1 MSLLLLGKSYSQ
13 ESPKNIISEEN
24 NNILYQEDYVDEKN
38 SPVMLQED
46 ESKKNTEP
54 FTGNEQ
60 KKENDFQYKMIL
72 IEDLPN
78 NFNQWYGILSSD
90 KGGLG
95 WMMWENTSYSLS
107 KKLIQKINP
116 SSESATLNKLLKNLL

>member
-1 MSLLLLGKSYSQ
+1 M
-13 ESPKNIISEEN
+13 E
-24 NNILYQEDYVDEKN
+24 
-38 SPVMLQED
+38 ED
-46 ESKKNTEP
+46 ESKKIESL
-54 FTGNEQ
+54 NENQ
-60 KKENDFQYKMIL
+60 QIKESDIQNKMIL

-116 SSESATLNKLLKNLL
+116 SSESAHLINF